1 MTTQILK
8 FALGWLG
15 FACIANAQQAVDDQ
29 IAAQFVP
36 PAFTAYAAS
45 HTYLS
50 DDRAWKVMPVDL
62 DHTGHADYLA
72 VAYGNGH
79 IGYLRVIRKDAVPTL
94 AADTAVPVACDSQP
108 TISAVD
114 LDGDGKPE
122 LVLACRVGN
131 QGAMFSSLF
140 KWTGSGLSVLNA
152 RSKRRPNQ
160 WEPLREANF
169 VDIDGDGT
177 LEILESS
184 SNPEVDAKGVV
195 TQSWTV
201 WKLTNGTLVKSSA
214 SAVPYFNRFDRSK
227 GKPRAELET
236 FTVTPGAYV
245 LTIVGCRTRRARHA
259 VGGTAKRSRIVHS
272 YLLRP
277 QAVIAIST

>member
-79 IGYLRVIRKDAVPTL
+79 LGYLRAIRKGAVPTL

-122 LVLACRVGN
+122 LVLACRIGN
-131 QGAMFSSLF
+131 RGAMFSSLF
-140 KWTGSGLSVLNA
+140 
-152 RSKRRPNQ
+152 
-160 WEPLREANF
+160 
-169 VDIDGDGT
+169 
-177 LEILESS
+177 
-184 SNPEVDAKGVV
+184 
-195 TQSWTV
+195 
-201 WKLTNGTLVKSSA
+201 
-214 SAVPYFNRFDRSK
+214 
-227 GKPRAELET
+227 
-236 FTVTPGAYV
+236 
-245 LTIVGCRTRRARHA
+245 
-259 VGGTAKRSRIVHS
+259 
-272 YLLRP
+272 
-277 QAVIAIST
+277 